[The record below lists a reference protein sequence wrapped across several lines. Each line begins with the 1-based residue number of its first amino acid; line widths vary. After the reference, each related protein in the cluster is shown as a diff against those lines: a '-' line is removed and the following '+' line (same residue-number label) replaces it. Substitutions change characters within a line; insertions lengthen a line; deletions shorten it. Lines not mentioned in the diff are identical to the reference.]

1 MAPIA
6 AILCG
11 REPKMAQAMIKILA
25 PKIEVVHVCTSR
37 DTAVSEIPALL
48 RGETTAPSSGL
59 GANAEG
65 SARSDVSLIIIGGG
79 YPKDDV
85 QAIKEAADAVKPLPL
100 FCADVSKTAGS
111 GPPPPDMIKKRI
123 IDSIEK
129 EEKGE
134 GEWAPGVYMY

>member
-11 REPKMAQAMIKILA
+11 REPKMAQAMIKNLA
-25 PKIEVVHVCTSR
+25 PKIE
-37 DTAVSEIPALL
+37 AVSEIPALL

>member
-1 MAPIA
+1 MAPVA
-6 AILCG
+6 AVLCG
-11 REPKMAQAMIKILA
+11 REPKTATFIVKNLA
-25 PKIEVVHVCTSR
+25 PKIEVVHVCTTR

-48 RGETTAPSSGL
+48 RGETAAPSSGL

-79 YPKDDV
+79 YSKDDV

-100 FCADVSKTAGS
+100 FWADISKTAGS
-111 GPPPPDMIKKRI
+111 GPPAPDMIKKRI

-129 EEKGE
+129 EESAD
-134 GEWAPGVYMY
+134 GEWAPGIYMY